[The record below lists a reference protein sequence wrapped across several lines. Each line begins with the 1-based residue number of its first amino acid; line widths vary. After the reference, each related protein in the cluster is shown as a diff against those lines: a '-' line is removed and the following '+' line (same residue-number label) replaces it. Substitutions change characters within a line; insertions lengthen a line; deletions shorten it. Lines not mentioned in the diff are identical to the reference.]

1 MLEIEKEQFFRMQL
15 QTSRKMVVRAMLP
28 LHFSMRVV
36 VLIQDHSCDLVEF
49 RLAYFAGELEVVVEL
64 GYFLVF

>member
-1 MLEIEKEQFFRMQL
+1 MQL

-28 LHFSMRVV
+28 LHFSVGV
-36 VLIQDHSCDLVEF
+36 VLTQNYSCDLVEF
-49 RLAYFAGELEVVVEL
+49 RLTYFAGELEVVVEL